1 MVRVMV
7 RYSLFLLIF
16 AVGLSLAMG
25 RAVLPGLAPAA
36 GHGTLVVEPGSAKTS
51 FVMGLGQEL
60 TLTRDGTGQFHV
72 EASVNGQP
80 LPFLIDTGADQV
92 ALTIDSARQAGLY
105 IDPTGFGPVA
115 VGASGPVRGT
125 RVTLGRLEVAGRTL
139 ERVDALVLEGLGTNL
154 LGQSVLGRLGAVEMR
169 GDTMVLR

>member
-1 MVRVMV
+1 MRFAA
-7 RYSLFLLIF
+7 FLLLF

-25 RAVLPGLAPAA
+25 HAALPHLSPEPAGATLVALPGAVNTTPAA
-36 GHGTLVVEPGSAKTS
+36 
-51 FVMGLGQEL
+51 GLGQEL
-60 TLTRDGTGQFHV
+60 ALKRDGSGQFHV
-72 EASVNGQP
+72 AVSVNGQA

-105 IDPTGFGPVA
+105 IDPTGFEQVA
-115 VGASGPVRGT
+115 VGASGPIRGA

-139 ERVDALVLEGLGTNL
+139 EGVDALVLDGLGSNL
-154 LGQSVLGRLGAVEMR
+154 LGQSVLARLGGVEMR

>member
-1 MVRVMV
+1 MV
-7 RYSLFLLIF
+7 RYSFFLLIF
-16 AVGLSLAMG
+16 AIGLSLAMG
-25 RAVLPGLAPAA
+25 RAALPELAPAV
-36 GHGTLVVEPGSAKTS
+36 GHGTLVAEPMATRILTATG
-51 FVMGLGQEL
+51 GGQEL
-60 TLTRDGTGQFHV
+60 ALTRDGTGQFHV

-92 ALTIDSARQAGLY
+92 ALTIDSARMAGLY

-115 VGASGPVRGT
+115 VGASGPIRGT
-125 RVTLGRLEVAGRTL
+125 RVTLGRLEVVGRTL
-139 ERVDALVLEGLGTNL
+139 EGVDALVLEGLGTNL